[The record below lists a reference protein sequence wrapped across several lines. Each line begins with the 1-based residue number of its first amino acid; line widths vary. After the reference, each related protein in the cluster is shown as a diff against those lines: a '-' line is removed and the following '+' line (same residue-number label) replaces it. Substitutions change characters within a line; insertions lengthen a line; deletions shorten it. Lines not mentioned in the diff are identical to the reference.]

1 MDESFSALDL
11 TLKEEVIETLIK
23 DFNDKTIIM
32 VFNDPLMAK
41 YFNKKYVLTAKKMVV
56 INKKETIYK

>member
-32 VFNDPLMAK
+32 VSHDTLMAK
-41 YFNKKYVLTAKKMVV
+41 YFNKKYVLNGKKIVA
-56 INKKETIYK
+56 INNEGTIFK